1 MVNEFHLTI
10 NHEKII
16 KFQLLNEIIIDK
28 IIIKW
33 SYIFLQKPKK
43 EIALKHVQEASIVH
57 YYSSVMWHVAI
68 QIRNVSVVYY
78 NCT

>member
-43 EIALKHVQEASIVH
+43 EIALKHVQEASSSPLLFISDVACS
-57 YYSSVMWHVAI
+57 YSNKKCFRGI
-68 QIRNVSVVYY
+68 L
-78 NCT
+78 